1 MSPALPSPRTA
12 VLAAAL
18 AATSPA
24 FADTFRVGAA
34 GDPACSHTTLFA
46 AVIAA
51 SGNGPGLDTIRIANT
66 QAYTGVV
73 LAVSGHSLRIE
84 GGYASC
90 GAASASGRTT
100 LTGGTGTSTAISTS
114 GTGPHT
120 LELVNLDIAN
130 SPTGGSASRLG
141 GGLRITGNYQVTLR
155 NTQVRNNTAARGGG
169 IYIDAV
175 TGTRLTLAL
184 PASSISD
191 NDATIAGGGIYCTGP
206 ALIDWQAGAGAV
218 FGNAATSNGTDPD
231 ESGSGGGAALFNGCS
246 MTQHGGPGL
255 THLFGNSAVQYGGG
269 YYLRNQ
275 ARLHLVG
282 SGQHP
287 ARISENIT
295 TLASGGTPGAGG
307 GIAIRDPA
315 GSGTT
320 SEALV
325 ENSAIEGN
333 RSWQG
338 SGVAL
343 LGGGRF
349 LMRRT
354 LAGSACHDARYCSSL
369 SFNGV
374 PGASQSARAGALWA
388 QQGARVEITGT
399 YIEGN
404 GALVGSALWTNGSAV
419 TTLDSVVLTGN
430 HGATTLIDARD
441 IGGGGSITLAW
452 STVTGNSYT
461 GSAAGQRILG
471 ANQAPSAQSVRIYGS
486 LLGEPLI
493 NGIQSPQL
501 LSDCVLRDP
510 AMAALGA
517 GPNIT
522 RQGTLAAPYGLAA
535 PASGDF
541 HLASGSATPVDWCDI
556 SVGPRLGRDIAGN
569 LGIVDAVATN
579 LWGIRDLGAHEF
591 QDTDLIFAHGFQLP
605 TP

>member
-1 MSPALPSPRTA
+1 MSPALPPRCRTLLVVA
-12 VLAAAL
+12 LVAAPA
-18 AATSPA
+18 A

-34 GDPACSHTTLFA
+34 GDPSCSHSTLFA
-46 AVIAA
+46 ALIAA
-51 SGNGPGLDTIRIANT
+51 AGNGPGLDTIRIANT
-66 QAYTGVV
+66 QAYTGVA

-84 GGYASC
+84 GGYATC
-90 GAASASGRTT
+90 GAATASGRTT
-100 LTGGTGTSTAISTS
+100 LSGSTGTSTAISTS
-114 GTGPHT
+114 GSGPHT

-155 NTQVRNNTAARGGG
+155 NTLVRNNTAARGGG

-175 TGTRLTLAL
+175 AGTRLTLAL
-184 PASSISD
+184 PASSVSD
-191 NDATIAGGGIYCTGP
+191 NDATISGGGIYCTGP
-206 ALIDWQAGAGAV
+206 AVIDWQAGAGAV
-218 FGNAATSNGTDPD
+218 FGNATTSNGTDPD
-231 ESGSGGGAALFNGCS
+231 ESGSGGGAALFNGCD

-255 THLFGNSAVQYGGG
+255 THLFGNTAVQYGGG

-282 SGQHP
+282 NGQHP
-287 ARISENIT
+287 ARISDNIT
-295 TLASGGTPGAGG
+295 TLATGGTPGAGG

-315 GSGTT
+315 GAGTI

-325 ENSAIEGN
+325 ENSAIEDN

-354 LAGSACHDARYCSSL
+354 LAGSACHDPRYCSSL

-374 PGASQSARAGALWA
+374 PGTASSERAGALWA
-388 QQGARVEITGT
+388 QDGAVVEITGT

-404 GALVGSALWTNGSAV
+404 GALVGSALWTNGSARTV
-419 TTLDSVVLTGN
+419 LDSVVLTGN
-430 HGATTLIDARD
+430 YGATTLIDARD
-441 IGGGGSITLAW
+441 IGGGGAITLAW

-461 GSAAGQRILG
+461 GAAAGRRILG
-471 ANQAPSAQSVRIYGS
+471 ANQSPSANSIRIYGS
-486 LLGEPLI
+486 LLGEPLLF
-493 NGIQSPQL
+493 GVSSVTL

-510 AMAALGA
+510 AMAPLGTSS
-517 GPNIT
+517 NVT

-535 PASGDF
+535 PGSGNF
-541 HLASGSATPVDWCDI
+541 HLASGSQVPADWCDI
-556 SVGPRLGRDIAGN
+556 GVGPRLNGDIAGN
-569 LGIVDAVATN
+569 TAIVDAVATN

-591 QDTDLIFAHGFQLP
+591 QDSDLIFAHGFQLP
-605 TP
+605 QP